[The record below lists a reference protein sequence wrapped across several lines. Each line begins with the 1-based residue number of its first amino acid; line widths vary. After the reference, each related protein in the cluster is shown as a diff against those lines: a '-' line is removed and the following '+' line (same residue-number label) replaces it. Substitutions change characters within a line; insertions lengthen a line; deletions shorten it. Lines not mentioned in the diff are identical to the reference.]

1 MKHNR
6 SKLNALVGALGAVF
20 GMGAYVGNLYS
31 NNIAT
36 FGMMA
41 IFILGFAIVHL
52 MTKEGS

>member
-20 GMGAYVGNLYS
+20 GMGGYVGNLYS

-52 MTKEGS
+52 MTKEDS